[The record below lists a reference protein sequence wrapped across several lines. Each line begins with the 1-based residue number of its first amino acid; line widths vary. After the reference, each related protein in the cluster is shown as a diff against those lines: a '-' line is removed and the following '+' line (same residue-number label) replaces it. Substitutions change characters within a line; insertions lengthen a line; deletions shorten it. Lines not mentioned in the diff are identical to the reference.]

1 MIDYQDKV
9 VIVTG
14 STRGIGH
21 QIALRFAEL
30 GAKVVVSSRKAEDCQ
45 RVEEEFKAR
54 GYECLGMAADVSF
67 MEDCKALAAKALETF
82 GQVDVLVNNA
92 GITLDN
98 LMMRMKEDQWDDIMS
113 INLKSVFNMSQSL
126 LRNFLKLRGGRIINI
141 TSVVGQMGN
150 AGQANYAA
158 SKAGIIGFTKS
169 LAKEVGSRGIT
180 VNAVAPGYI
189 ATDMTDA
196 ITDDA
201 KEKMF
206 SQIPLGRIGEPEEV
220 ANLVAF
226 LGSDQAGYITGQVLM
241 LMVAW
246 SCKDRTELGGKS
258 KCQPLKKYVMLL
270 SRNWVSMQPR
280 SLKTL
285 PLSMIW
291 VLIHWIQLNS
301 SCSSKKY
308 LISRSRMRMLRPLP
322 PLVRLWS
329 T

>member
-1 MIDYQDKV
+1 MIDYNGKV

-14 STRGIGH
+14 STRGIGR
-21 QIALRFAEL
+21 QIAESLAVL
-30 GAKVVVSSRKAEDCQ
+30 GAKIVISSRKAEDCQ
-45 RVEEEFKAR
+45 RVQAEFEAK
-54 GYECLGMAADVSF
+54 GYTCLGVAADVSS
-67 MEDCKALAAKALETF
+67 MDDCKALSTAALEAF

-98 LMMRMKEDQWDDIMS
+98 LMMRMKENQWDDIMN
-113 INLKSVFNMSQSL
+113 INLKSVFNMSQAL

-196 ITDDA
+196 ITDEA

-206 SQIPLGRIGEPEEV
+206 AQIPLGRIGEPEDV

-226 LGSDQAGYITGQVLM
+226 LGSEQAGYITGQVFN
-241 LMVAW
+241 V
-246 SCKDRTELGGKS
+246 DGG
-258 KCQPLKKYVMLL
+258 LVM
-270 SRNWVSMQPR
+270 QG
-280 SLKTL
+280 
-285 PLSMIW
+285 
-291 VLIHWIQLNS
+291 
-301 SCSSKKY
+301 
-308 LISRSRMRMLRPLP
+308 
-322 PLVRLWS
+322 
-329 T
+329 

>member
-1 MIDYQDKV
+1 MIDYQGKV

-21 QIALRFAEL
+21 QIALALAKL
-30 GAKVVVSSRKAEDCQ
+30 GAKVVVSSRKPEDCQ
-45 RVEEEFKAR
+45 KVQEEFESL
-54 GYECLGMAADVSF
+54 GYTCLGVAADVAS
-67 MEDCKALAAKALETF
+67 MADCKALSTAALEAF

-92 GITLDN
+92 GITRDN
-98 LMMRMKEDQWDDIMS
+98 LMMRMKEDEWDDIMN
-113 INLKSVFNMSQSL
+113 INLKSVFNMSQAL

-201 KEKMF
+201 KEKLF
-206 SQIPLGRIGEPEEV
+206 AQIPLGRIGEPQDV

-226 LGSDQAGYITGQVLM
+226 LGSEQAGYITGQVFN
-241 LMVAW
+241 V
-246 SCKDRTELGGKS
+246 DGG
-258 KCQPLKKYVMLL
+258 LVM
-270 SRNWVSMQPR
+270 QG
-280 SLKTL
+280 
-285 PLSMIW
+285 
-291 VLIHWIQLNS
+291 
-301 SCSSKKY
+301 
-308 LISRSRMRMLRPLP
+308 
-322 PLVRLWS
+322 
-329 T
+329 

>member
-1 MIDYQDKV
+1 MIDYNGKV

-14 STRGIGH
+14 STRGIGY
-21 QIALRFAEL
+21 QIAHSFAEL

-45 RVEEEFKAR
+45 TTQTEFEEKGFT
-54 GYECLGMAADVSF
+54 CLGVAADVSR
-67 MEDCKALAAKALETF
+67 MDDCKALGNAAIEAF

-92 GITLDN
+92 GITKDN

-113 INLKSVFNMSQSL
+113 INLKSVFNMSQAL

-196 ITDDA
+196 IGDEA
-201 KEKMF
+201 KEKLF
-206 SQIPLGRIGEPEEV
+206 AQIPLGRIGESQDV
-220 ANLVAF
+220 ADLVTF
-226 LGSDQAGYITGQVLM
+226 LGSEKAGYITGQVFN
-241 LMVAW
+241 V
-246 SCKDRTELGGKS
+246 DGG
-258 KCQPLKKYVMLL
+258 LVM
-270 SRNWVSMQPR
+270 QG
-280 SLKTL
+280 
-285 PLSMIW
+285 
-291 VLIHWIQLNS
+291 
-301 SCSSKKY
+301 
-308 LISRSRMRMLRPLP
+308 
-322 PLVRLWS
+322 
-329 T
+329 

>member
-1 MIDYQDKV
+1 MIDYQGKV

-21 QIALRFAEL
+21 QIALTLAEL

-45 RVEEEFKAR
+45 RVQKEFEAQ
-54 GYECLGMAADVSF
+54 GYTCLGVAADVSS
-67 MEDCKALAAKALETF
+67 MDDCKALSAATLEAF
-82 GQVDVLVNNA
+82 GQVDILVNNA
-92 GITLDN
+92 GITKDN
-98 LMMRMKEDQWDDIMS
+98 LIMRMKEDQWDDIMN

-196 ITDDA
+196 ITDEA
-201 KEKMF
+201 KEKLF
-206 SQIPLGRIGEPEEV
+206 AQIPLGRIGEPQDV

-226 LGSDQAGYITGQVLM
+226 LGSQQAGYITGQVFN
-241 LMVAW
+241 V
-246 SCKDRTELGGKS
+246 DGG
-258 KCQPLKKYVMLL
+258 LVM
-270 SRNWVSMQPR
+270 QG
-280 SLKTL
+280 
-285 PLSMIW
+285 
-291 VLIHWIQLNS
+291 
-301 SCSSKKY
+301 
-308 LISRSRMRMLRPLP
+308 
-322 PLVRLWS
+322 
-329 T
+329 